1 MAEAKTT
8 APVEAGKKID
18 VKGLLAAG
26 AHFGHQ
32 TRRWNPKMA
41 PYIFTAKNGIHVID
55 LTKTEDQIKDAT
67 KQVKKICAQGGVI
80 LFVGTKRQ
88 ARPIVSAA
96 AAEAGMPYV
105 VHRWLGG
112 MLTNLDTIAGRIT
125 AYKRMIE
132 SKKSG
137 EFEQLTKKEQS
148 RREKKFTQLNK
159 LFIGLTEMNQL
170 PAAIFVVDVPREEI
184 AIAEAHRL
192 NIPVFAIT
200 DTNANPDQVDHVIAA
215 NDDAIKSIDVITR
228 AIAAAAAEGAAEF
241 AAKSKEVKK
250 EDEK

>member
-8 APVEAGKKID
+8 TPAAAGKNVD
-18 VKGLLAAG
+18 VKDLLAAG

-41 PYIFTAKNGIHVID
+41 PYIFAAKNGVHIID
-55 LTKTEDQIKDAT
+55 LVKTEGQLKDAT
-67 KQVKKICAQGGVI
+67 KEIRSICSKGGVL

-88 ARPIVSAA
+88 ARPIVAA
-96 AAEAGMPYV
+96 AAKQAGMPYV

-132 SKKSG
+132 SKQSG
-137 EFEQLTKKEQS
+137 EFEQLSKKEQS

-159 LFIGLTEMNQL
+159 LFVGLTEMHQL
-170 PAAIFVVDVPREEI
+170 PQAIFVVDVPREEI

-200 DTNANPDQVDHVIAA
+200 DTNANPDHVDHVIAA
-215 NDDAIKSIDVITR
+215 NDDAIKSIDVITQ

-241 AAKSKEVKK
+241 AARTKEVKK